1 MFDKSSGIRSFGLQ
15 VAERV
20 LPTMLRVAREDS
32 SMEAKTAELVRT
44 HTLPKG
50 EEDWGRRLM
59 TQGIAGT
66 DLPTYLLDSG
76 PHNGPLLSR
85 SDSASPIPEKSAA
98 FCIEGVSLA
107 FLTA

>member
-1 MFDKSSGIRSFGLQ
+1 
-15 VAERV
+15 
-20 LPTMLRVAREDS
+20 
-32 SMEAKTAELVRT
+32 MEAKTAELVRT

-85 SDSASPIPEKSAA
+85 SDSAP
-98 FCIEGVSLA
+98 GYGLA
-107 FLTA
+107 SGMTWRGAISSSRLEIRRTYAHTPR